1 MSNKFQ
7 MPKSLPAPRLRQ
19 AGKTVFDIFPP
30 HYYKVYSGRDPAE
43 VVRILDLICH

>member
-7 MPKSLPAPRLRQ
+7 MPKSLPAQ

-43 VVRILDLICH
+43 AVRILDLICH